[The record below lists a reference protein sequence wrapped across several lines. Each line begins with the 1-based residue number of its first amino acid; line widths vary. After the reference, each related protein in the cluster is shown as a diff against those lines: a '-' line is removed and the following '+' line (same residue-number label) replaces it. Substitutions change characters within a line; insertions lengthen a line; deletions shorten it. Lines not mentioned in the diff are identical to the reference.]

1 MINIMSTMTSAQL
14 LIKYKSIFDERKKSS
29 KKEADKL
36 SDAIE
41 ELEKDVI
48 IPILNTP
55 SEKIESFLDQNL
67 QLINEKIT
75 DFILKIIN
83 PETIENVIKSSTESV
98 YNIINDIKEGKIGS
112 AYSKD
117 VLMKLVDLFELE
129 AFNEIYLLSLG
140 GKNLDLINMINIV
153 ITELKRANIG
163 IEELVNISA
172 KLNALMFTSFYILA
186 ENRAEHE
193 QKLEEIA
200 SLALKYAEEKDS
212 IITVLQ
218 IVTDKDLEKEVDE
231 AYRKAIPKEAI

>member
-1 MINIMSTMTSAQL
+1 M
-14 LIKYKSIFDERKKSS
+14 
-29 KKEADKL
+29 
-36 SDAIE
+36 
-41 ELEKDVI
+41 
-48 IPILNTP
+48 
-55 SEKIESFLDQNL
+55 LD
-67 QLINEKIT
+67 IY
-75 DFILKIIN
+75 
-83 PETIENVIKSSTESV
+83 

-140 GKNLDLINMINIV
+140 GKNLF

-218 IVTDKDLEKEVDE
+218 IVIDKDLEKEVDE
-231 AYRKAIPKEAI
+231 AYKKALTAEPN